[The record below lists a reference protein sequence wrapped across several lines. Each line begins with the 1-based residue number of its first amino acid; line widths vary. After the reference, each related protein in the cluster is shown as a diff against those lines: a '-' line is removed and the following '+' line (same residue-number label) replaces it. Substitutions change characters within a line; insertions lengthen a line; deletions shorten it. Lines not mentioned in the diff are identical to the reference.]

1 MPAKLI
7 LILAMVMVVLSGCG
21 KRPKGVLSDKEMVQL
36 MADMEVAEVYIQN
49 NSNVMYNDSMRDRTI
64 QYILNKRG
72 IDKTK
77 FDSTMTWYG
86 RNIDVYQELYKK
98 VDVELGRRQKKA
110 VGGEALEAVQSGLDL
125 WPYSRHLIMSEIADM
140 AALNFSFES
149 DQIEKGDKLN
159 LKLRTN
165 GMDYSSAMLGVDYDN
180 GLSTYSYS
188 NQNSSNKIDLSLQ
201 LDTSLAVKRVFGYVR
216 PKNKLQTPVWLD
228 SIALE
233 RVPYDSTQYYRIF
246 SQRKVHTPKKREPVK
261 KDTVEVDEQDANLQ
275 KILTE
280 DGGLN
285 TVEERP
291 GRTRA
296 NIHHAPSMM
305 STPTAPNKNLQK
317 R

>member
-1 MPAKLI
+1 MPAKLT
-7 LILAMVMVVLSGCG
+7 LILAIVLVILSGCG
-21 KRPKGVLSDKEMVQL
+21 KRPEGVLSDKEMVQL
-36 MADMEVAEVYIQN
+36 IADMEVAEVYIQN
-49 NSNVMYNDSMRDRTI
+49 NSNQMYNDSMRDKTI
-64 QYILNKRG
+64 QYIIEKRG
-72 IDKTK
+72 LDKAQ

-98 VDVELGRRQKKA
+98 VDVELGRRQKIA
-110 VGGEALEAVQSGLDL
+110 VGSEAVEAVQSGLDL

-140 AALNFSFES
+140 TALNFSFTS

-159 LKLRTN
+159 LKLRAN

-188 NQNSSNKIDLSLQ
+188 NQNASNKIDLSLQ
-201 LDTSLAVKRVFGYVR
+201 LDTSMTVKRVFGYVR
-216 PKNKLQTPVWLD
+216 PKNSLRTPVWLD

-246 SQRKVHTPKKREPVK
+246 SQRKVYAPKKREPVK

-285 TVEERP
+285 
-291 GRTRA
+291 
-296 NIHHAPSMM
+296 S
-305 STPTAPNKNLQK
+305 K
-317 R
+317 